1 MSWQTAVIG
10 AIGVAGYQQQGAIG
24 KYNKAVKERE
34 ALVLEGQAEAIE
46 QKKEFDIARFDKK
59 FQQLEG
65 ETKVSFAKSGVVQGT
80 GTAYRIEMA
89 NAMEAELQKQLI
101 AYNAKVAAD
110 KKLRNK
116 KGGAPIGVTGDVG
129 TLLGDV
135 TALIP
140 GVTDVIDEMGDLF
153 DYVSNDVNLNSGTTY
168 TSGAFSSLN

>member
-46 QKKEFDIARFDKK
+46 QKKEFDIAQFDKQFEK
-59 FQQLEG
+59 VEG
-65 ETKVSFAKSGVVQGT
+65 QTKVALAKSGVIQGT

-110 KKLRNK
+110 KKLEEAKFAIIQGNIAK
-116 KGGAPIGVTGDVG
+116 QNSKIAQINTLTSVG
-129 TLLGDV
+129 TSLLTMNTG
-135 TALIP
+135 TA
-140 GVTDVIDEMGDLF
+140 
-153 DYVSNDVNLNSGTTY
+153 
-168 TSGAFSSLN
+168 

>member
-110 KKLRNK
+110 KKLEEAKFAIIQGNIAK
-116 KGGAPIGVTGDVG
+116 QNSKIAQINTLTSVG
-129 TLLGDV
+129 TSLL
-135 TALIP
+135 TMN
-140 GVTDVIDEMGDLF
+140 T
-153 DYVSNDVNLNSGTTY
+153 GTV
-168 TSGAFSSLN
+168 